1 MERLTQSNA
10 YAEQGAGAFVP
21 PSESGSFGLKSA
33 CRSKCRSYGLRSPD
47 KADTFMLARLGFGLR
62 LCRQLQHRSRLALT
76 QQRQQHGPPIGEL
89 ERIMMCGQLFFVPLA
104 EDRRLMID
112 GPGLPALISTM

>member
-33 CRSKCRSYGLRSPD
+33 CRRKCRSSGLRSPN
-47 KADTFMLARLGFGLR
+47 KADTFMLARLGLGLWLR
-62 LCRQLQHRSRLALT
+62 RQLQDTGRLAFS
-76 QQRQQHGPPIGEL
+76 QQCQQHDASIWEL
-89 ERIMMCGQLFFVPLA
+89 QCIMMCGQLFFVPLA

-112 GPGLPALISTM
+112 GPGLPAQ

>member
-21 PSESGSFGLKSA
+21 PSESGSIGLKST
-33 CRSKCRSYGLRSPD
+33 CRRKCRSSGLRSPD
-47 KADTFMLARLGFGLR
+47 KADTLMLARLGFGLR

-76 QQRQQHGPPIGEL
+76 QQRQGRKL
-89 ERIMMCGQLFFVPLA
+89 ERIMMCGQLFFVHLA
-104 EDRRLMID
+104 QDRRLMID
-112 GPGLPALISTM
+112 GPGLPACISIM